1 MPFNVKAGGSW
12 RAANKIYARVAGS
25 WVTAKQVW
33 GYASGGWRSAWQ
45 NEIRY
50 INTSNRTAASIFA
63 LMGSP
68 TQPNTYIF
76 ENQATISA
84 GTGSYALRTGVF
96 PAGSIVKIVNKGYIV
111 GKGGDGGSFNTAG
124 GAGGTALYIDFPCTI
139 DNAAGYIYGGGGGG
153 GGARAYFSSTNP
165 LRETRAGGGGG
176 SGSNGGAAGTNSFGG
191 GSLTTLVENTA
202 PTAGTASSAGSRG
215 VCRATHIAANQVG
228 DSYGGAGGGLG
239 TSGAAGSVTVVGWQS
254 GGTSIGGAAGAA
266 IAKNGNTLTITA
278 GNDTTRIKGAVA

>member
-1 MPFNVKAGGSW
+1 MPFNVKAAGVW
-12 RAANKIYARVAGS
+12 QAVAKVHARVAGA
-25 WVTAKQVW
+25 WLNAQQVW
-33 GYASGGWRSAWQ
+33 GYAAGGWRSAWQ

-50 INTSNRTAASIFA
+50 INTSARTGASIFE

-84 GTGSYALRTGVF
+84 GTASYALRTGTF
-96 PAGSIVKIVNKGYIV
+96 PAGSTLLIINKGYIR
-111 GKGGDGGSFNTAG
+111 GKGGNGGSYNTAG
-124 GAGGTALYIDFPCTI
+124 GAGGAALYIDFPCTI

-153 GGARAYFSSTNP
+153 GGARAYFPNTTP
-165 LRETRAGGGGG
+165 LRETLAGGGGG
-176 SGSNGGAAGTNSFGG
+176 AGSNGGAAGTNYFGG

-215 VCRATHIAANQVG
+215 VCRATHIVANNHG
-228 DSYGGAGGGLG
+228 YSYGGAGGGLG
-239 TSGAAGSVTVVGWQS
+239 TSGAAGSVTVVTWVS

-266 IAKNGNTLTITA
+266 IVKNGKTVTITA
-278 GNDTTRIKGAVA
+278 GNNTTRIIGEIV